1 MLELRVST
9 EAAASPATQ
18 SSLAALQHGVRA
30 AIGAVMSVGGERSS
44 TGAAERALSLARAQA
59 SALASCLGELCTEG
73 RAPEGYV
80 GSSCGYIGV
89 MLRRVQAE
97 LARLPGVRGTRA
109 TCRDTIENVGLCWHL
124 LWRRNSI
131 LTRRIRAERVVTLAP
146 VTLSSPSSARLEG
159 GALSIFVSSFNGSPS
174 AHTNTNSRPPP
185 QLPALHVCARASVAV
200 GRRASKGKT
209 KTIAFTLKNTFSH
222 NLLR

>member
-1 MLELRVST
+1 VLELRVST

-30 AIGAVMSVGGERSS
+30 AVGAVMSVGGERSS

-80 GSSCGYIGV
+80 GPSCGYIGV

-109 TCRDTIENVGLCWHL
+109 TCRDTIENVELYSAFVGIGGGGAIPSSPDAAVPRGPLHGA
-124 LWRRNSI
+124 SSS
-131 LTRRIRAERVVTLAP
+131 P
-146 VTLSSPSSARLEG
+146 VTLSSPSSARGDSAGL
-159 GALSIFVSSFNGSPS
+159 GAPMSISVSSFNGSPS
-174 AHTNTNSRPPP
+174 AHTNTNQAESEGPR
-185 QLPALHVCARASVAV
+185 QRVC
-200 GRRASKGKT
+200 
-209 KTIAFTLKNTFSH
+209 L
-222 NLLR
+222 